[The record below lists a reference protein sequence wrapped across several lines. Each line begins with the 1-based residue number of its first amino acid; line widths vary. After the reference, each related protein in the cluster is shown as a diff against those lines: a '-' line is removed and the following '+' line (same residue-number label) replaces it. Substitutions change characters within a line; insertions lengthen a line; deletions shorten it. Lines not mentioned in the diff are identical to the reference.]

1 MLFELSEDEF
11 CSLDLDDPK
20 LNGPQG
26 NLFLLQQLKKLED
39 DSATLKLQ
47 NAVNEKM
54 NSVIYDTS
62 DNTSSLEQMKNL
74 PQKPFLFMICVNLGI
89 FPGIWKML
97 SEDIYSNFPK
107 MKYQTSQKL

>member
-39 DSATLKLQ
+39 DSATLK
-47 NAVNEKM
+47 
-54 NSVIYDTS
+54 
-62 DNTSSLEQMKNL
+62 
-74 PQKPFLFMICVNLGI
+74 FR
-89 FPGIWKML
+89 ML
-97 SEDIYSNFPK
+97 STK
-107 MKYQTSQKL
+107 K

>member
-47 NAVNEKM
+47 NAVNEK
-54 NSVIYDTS
+54 
-62 DNTSSLEQMKNL
+62 
-74 PQKPFLFMICVNLGI
+74 
-89 FPGIWKML
+89 
-97 SEDIYSNFPK
+97 
-107 MKYQTSQKL
+107 